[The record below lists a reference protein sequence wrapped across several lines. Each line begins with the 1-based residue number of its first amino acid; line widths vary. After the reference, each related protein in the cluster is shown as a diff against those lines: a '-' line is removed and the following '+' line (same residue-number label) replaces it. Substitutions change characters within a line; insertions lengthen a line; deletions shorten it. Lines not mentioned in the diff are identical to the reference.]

1 MAVPLQEISLRR
13 EATYGDPPIRHKC
26 LKAFRSRMSNF
37 TRPGLLDDAAN
48 PLASPL
54 ASPAAGPLAS
64 PLASPAANPL
74 AVP

>member
-13 EATYGDPPIRHKC
+13 EATYGDIPIRHKC

-48 PLASPL
+48 PLANSS
-54 ASPAAGPLAS
+54 ASRAAGPLANHI
-64 PLASPAANPL
+64 ASPAANPL
-74 AVP
+74 AIL